1 MGRSTRSRP
10 LKLGKKLKQIRL
22 SLELSQAQMVKH
34 LAAKNE
40 PIYPASISMYECG
53 KREPSL
59 RTLLAYARLGN
70 VTVESLID
78 DEMGLAIKRR
88 KKTRRLGLGILR
100 AR

>member
-22 SLELSQAQMVKH
+22 SLELSQAQMVKR
-34 LAAKNE
+34 LSLKNE
-40 PIYPASISMYECG
+40 PVYPASISMYECG

-59 RTLLAYARLGN
+59 RTILAYARLGR

-78 DEMGLAIKRR
+78 DEMKLSIKRR
-88 KKTRRLGLGILR
+88 MKAVR
-100 AR
+100 

>member
-1 MGRSTRSRP
+1 MGRSTRFRP

-22 SLELSQAQMVKH
+22 SLELSQAQMVER
-34 LAAKNE
+34 LAVKNE

-59 RTLLAYARLGN
+59 RTILAYARLGN

-78 DEMGLAIKRR
+78 DKLGLSIERR
-88 KKTRRLGLGILR
+88 KKN
-100 AR
+100 